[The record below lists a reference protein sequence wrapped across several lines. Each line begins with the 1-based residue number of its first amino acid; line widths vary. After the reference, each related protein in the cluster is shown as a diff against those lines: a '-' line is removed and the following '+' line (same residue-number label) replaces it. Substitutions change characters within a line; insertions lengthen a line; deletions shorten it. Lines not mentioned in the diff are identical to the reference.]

1 MSLAIASNSSS
12 KRLLDP
18 IDRVS
23 EVLFGLI
30 MALTFTCSMSAA
42 EAGREDVRTL
52 LIGAIGCNIAWG
64 LIDAVIYLLVSL
76 TERARGMALLKA
88 LQGGVGQTVAREI
101 IVGVLPPVLASALSS
116 DELDK
121 IHGKLADLSEPPD
134 RARLGRN
141 DYLGALGVFLLVFT
155 ATFPVVIPFMVMR
168 DAVTA
173 LRVSNAIALVMLYIA
188 GYSFGRYAHYRPHGM
203 GLIMTFIGTA
213 LVALTIALGG

>member
-1 MSLAIASNSSS
+1 MSKEIASVSSS

-42 EAGREDVRTL
+42 EVGREDVRLL
-52 LIGAIGCNIAWG
+52 LIGALGCNIAWG
-64 LIDAVIYLLVSL
+64 LIDAVIFLLVNL
-76 TERARGMALLKA
+76 TERARGFAILKSLRA
-88 LQGGVGQTVAREI
+88 DERGAAGRAIVARA
-101 IVGVLPPVLASALSS
+101 LPPIVADALSS
-116 DELDK
+116 DDLDM
-121 IHGKLADLSEPPD
+121 IRGRLTELSEPPERPKLQRD
-134 RARLGRN
+134 

-155 ATFPVVIPFMVMR
+155 ATFPVVIPFMVVQ

-173 LRVSNAIALVMLYIA
+173 LRISNAIALVMLYLA

-203 GLIMTFIGTA
+203 GLLMTIIGTA

>member
-1 MSLAIASNSSS
+1 MPEEMTVKRS

-30 MALTFTCSMSAA
+30 MALTFTCSISAA
-42 EAGREDVRTL
+42 ETGREDVRTL

-64 LIDAVIYLLVSL
+64 LIDAVIFLLVNL
-76 TERARGMALLKA
+76 TERARGIALLKA
-88 LQGGVGQTVAREI
+88 LRGSAADTVARSI
-101 IVGVLPPVLASALSS
+101 IADALPPVLAGALSH

-121 IHGKLADLSEPPD
+121 VREKLAHVSEPPE
-134 RARLGRN
+134 RPKLGRD
-141 DYLGALGVFLLVFT
+141 DYLGAVGVFLLVFL
-155 ATFPVVIPFMVMR
+155 ATFPVVIPFMVMS

-173 LRVSNAIALVMLYIA
+173 LRTSNGIALVMLYFA
-188 GYSFGRYAHYRPHGM
+188 GYSFGRYAHYRPHLM
-203 GLIMTFIGTA
+203 GLLMTFIGTV